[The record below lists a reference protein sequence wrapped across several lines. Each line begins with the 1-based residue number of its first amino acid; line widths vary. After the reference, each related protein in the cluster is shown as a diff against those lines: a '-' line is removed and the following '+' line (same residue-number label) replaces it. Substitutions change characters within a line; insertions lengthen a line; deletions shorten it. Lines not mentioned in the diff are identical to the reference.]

1 MPHQPCS
8 SVFAAMQLRTLPC
21 IPDSITLNRQRHY
34 IKQDPFDSAVVTDHL
49 LQLVIIVKSCDTIQP
64 ESQLAGKSGK
74 SQRKYSVAAARTMM
88 SVGRD
93 SLQPQLAGT
102 DALEETY
109 SLDFRTNCNFLC
121 EECQKLSGI
130 LGYSGKWDIWGTG
143 I

>member
-21 IPDSITLNRQRHY
+21 IPDSNTLNRQRHY
-34 IKQDPFDSAVVTDHL
+34 IKQDPFVSQVVTDHL
-49 LQLVIIVKSCDTIQP
+49 LQLVIIVKSSHP
-64 ESQLAGKSGK
+64 ESQLTGRSGK
-74 SQRKYSVAAARTMM
+74 SQRKYSIAAAGTMM
-88 SVGRD
+88 TVGKD